1 MPVLDDAPLGL
12 KSADGSMNIIPM
24 SVKLTGDVAEVL
36 NIRLLTIYFFRFQMK
51 SIPHYKMS
59 ALFTHCLALKN
70 EPVLVIG
77 LAWGSFSCLSAQ
89 QIVEWPGPSRCW
101 RNTKADNDR
110 HQGGMETL
118 GTTMWV
124 TKRVLFQSFT
134 GKDTP
139 LTFENYRDGI
149 SQRAVCERGDGED
162 YTDLVESHVSIAED
176 KSLQIREGGCCIHC
190 DTSKYFY

>member
-1 MPVLDDAPLGL
+1 MTD
-12 KSADGSMNIIPM
+12 
-24 SVKLTGDVAEVL
+24 
-36 NIRLLTIYFFRFQMK
+36 IR
-51 SIPHYKMS
+51 
-59 ALFTHCLALKN
+59 
-70 EPVLVIG
+70 E
-77 LAWGSFSCLSAQ
+77 AW
-89 QIVEWPGPSRCW
+89 
-101 RNTKADNDR
+101 K
-110 HQGGMETL
+110 L
-118 GTTMWV
+118 GTALWV